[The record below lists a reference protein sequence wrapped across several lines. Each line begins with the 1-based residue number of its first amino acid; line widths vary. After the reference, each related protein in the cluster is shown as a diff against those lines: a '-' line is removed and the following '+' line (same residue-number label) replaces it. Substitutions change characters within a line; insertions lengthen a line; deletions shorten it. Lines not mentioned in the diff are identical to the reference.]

1 MWWEMK
7 IKNII
12 TLFWNGTD
20 RTWNS
25 KSLRWIQLWGLNLKW
40 QLLFQICGYSLWM
53 CFCTEQGHW
62 HPDFTLQDESDPA
75 SFEALGKAPIDF
87 RGRALCPIQ
96 GDIISEEQCFW
107 KLQIFACLT
116 TQTKQNISLHV
127 ICHGV
132 SEEGCI
138 CILHLVQTLI
148 FQWVSDKFLW
158 TIFIPQKTKICS
170 IKLSFLDRSLFPVIV
185 QEVTQ
190 DRPRPL
196 LSSSS

>member
-12 TLFWNGTD
+12 NLFWNGTD

-25 KSLRWIQLWGLNLKW
+25 KTLRCIQLWGLNLKW

-62 HPDFTLQDESDPA
+62 HPELTLQDESDPA

-107 KLQIFACLT
+107 KLQIFACLSYT
-116 TQTKQNISLHV
+116 DKTKHLFTCDLSRCIWRRLHLYSPLGANFNLSMGLWQILMDNIYFTKDKDLQYQAVIPGQISLS
-127 ICHGV
+127 CY
-132 SEEGCI
+132 SPRS
-138 CILHLVQTLI
+138 HL
-148 FQWVSDKFLW
+148 
-158 TIFIPQKTKICS
+158 
-170 IKLSFLDRSLFPVIV
+170 R
-185 QEVTQ
+185 
-190 DRPRPL
+190 
-196 LSSSS
+196 